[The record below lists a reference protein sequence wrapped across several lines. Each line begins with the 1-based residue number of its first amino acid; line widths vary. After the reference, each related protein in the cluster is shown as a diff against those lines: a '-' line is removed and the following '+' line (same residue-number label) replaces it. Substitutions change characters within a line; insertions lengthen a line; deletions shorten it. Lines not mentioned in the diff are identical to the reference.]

1 MANLNKLKL
10 WYERL
15 DVSTFCRLILL
26 DFVRYL
32 FLRNGRFYFS
42 QGGEDIHC
50 LQLLKGK
57 KNGFYIEVGS
67 NHPVIFSNTFKLYL
81 EGWKGILIDGNPEL
95 IELSRRIRKADICL
109 NEIISNQS
117 GEVEFSLTPD
127 SLYSHI
133 RTGRET
139 PDAGSRERILK
150 KRTTTLTEILDHY
163 LEKGQVIDLLS
174 IDTEGHDLAVINS
187 LNLEKYRPSFIVLED
202 LGLIQHGEADE
213 KIVAS
218 LSKWNYILIL
228 KDAQN
233 LYFMNKSNK

>member
-1 MANLNKLKL
+1 MANLDKLKF
-10 WYERL
+10 WYGRL
-15 DVSTFCRLILL
+15 DATTFCRLILL
-26 DFVRYL
+26 DFARYL

-57 KNGFYIEVGS
+57 KNGFYVEVGS
-67 NHPVIFSNTFKLYL
+67 NHPVIYSNTFKLYL

-95 IELSRRIRKADICL
+95 IDLSMRVRKADICL
-109 NEIISNQS
+109 NEIISSQS

-133 RTGRET
+133 RTEREFQ
-139 PDAGSRERILK
+139 DAGSRVRILK
-150 KRTTTLTEILDHY
+150 KRTKTLTAILDQY

-174 IDTEGHDLAVINS
+174 IDTEGHDLEVLQS
-187 LNLEKYRPSFIVLED
+187 LGLEKYRPKVIILED
-202 LGLIQHGEADE
+202 LGLISLAIPNE
-213 KIVAS
+213 KIVFW
-218 LSKWNYILIL
+218 LRQRNYHMVL

-233 LYFMNKSNK
+233 LYFMDNRVK